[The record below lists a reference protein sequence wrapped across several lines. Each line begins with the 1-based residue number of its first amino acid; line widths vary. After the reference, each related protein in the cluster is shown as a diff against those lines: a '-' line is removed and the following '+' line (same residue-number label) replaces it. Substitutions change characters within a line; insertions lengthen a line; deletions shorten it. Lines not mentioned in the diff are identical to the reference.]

1 MHVPCVLELVLQG
14 VDDLRQV
21 YMKRLKLLEGLIP
34 YTKKSLDVASDWCLN
49 YFLVKLESSLSKS
62 AEMSGSMV

>member
-1 MHVPCVLELVLQG
+1 MHVPCVLELVLQS

-34 YTKKSLDVASDWCLN
+34 CTKSLWMLPQIGA
-49 YFLVKLESSLSKS
+49 
-62 AEMSGSMV
+62 